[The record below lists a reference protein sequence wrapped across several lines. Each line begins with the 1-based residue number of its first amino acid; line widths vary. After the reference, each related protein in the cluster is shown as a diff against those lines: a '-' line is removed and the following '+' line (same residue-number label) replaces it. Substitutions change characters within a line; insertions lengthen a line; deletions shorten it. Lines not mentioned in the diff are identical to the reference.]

1 MLWWDKKFVHVY
13 VCCIHVTDNKTGYV
27 HELTTQMRKVDINS
41 NYSVFV

>member
-1 MLWWDKKFVHVY
+1 MLY
-13 VCCIHVTDNKTGYV
+13 PCNNNKTGYV